1 MNFKRNKDELSA
13 ISRKILEYNFK
24 QEALEVYE
32 GTDTKTILKYVQWEE
47 KCKKLMDTFLSRD
60 YRNSGII
67 LFPDTET
74 SLKLKYGRES

>member
-32 GTDTKTILKYVQWEE
+32 GTDTKTILKYAQ
-47 KCKKLMDTFLSRD
+47 
-60 YRNSGII
+60 
-67 LFPDTET
+67 
-74 SLKLKYGRES
+74 